1 MCMSHSAWSAN
12 PNMMHLHLRINVLIH
27 YMHAF
32 LHPSVLFPSS
42 HKASTSVPLFSSVE
56 LKPLPNTLKYAFL
69 GLNETFPMIFANDLN
84 VDQEI

>member
-1 MCMSHSAWSAN
+1 MCMSHFAWSAN
-12 PNMMHLHLRINVLIH
+12 PNMMHLHLRINVLIR

-42 HKASTSVPLFSSVE
+42 HKAPTSVPLSSSVE

-69 GLNETFPMIFANDLN
+69 GLNGTFPMIFANDLN